1 MKIITIIY
9 FSGTGNTKLAA
20 EAVLQGCQTVDGVSV
35 QLLEIVGADIIEGRW
50 VNEDIATALDS
61 SDAIIFGT
69 PTYMGSVAGQM
80 KTFMDAMAPRW
91 YTSAWKDK
99 IAAGFSVSSL
109 AAGDKLNALQTI
121 LVFSMQ
127 MGMIWVGT
135 GGNFSQG
142 VNVHGFYLGAG
153 LQSKTGQQEEVFSEP
168 DINTAEFL
176 GKRVAEVLTRSAA
189 F

>member
-1 MKIITIIY
+1 
-9 FSGTGNTKLAA
+9 
-20 EAVLQGCQTVDGVSV
+20 
-35 QLLEIVGADIIEGRW
+35 
-50 VNEDIATALDS
+50 
-61 SDAIIFGT
+61 
-69 PTYMGSVAGQM
+69 M

-153 LQSKTGQQEEVFSEP
+153 LQSKTGQQEEAFSEP